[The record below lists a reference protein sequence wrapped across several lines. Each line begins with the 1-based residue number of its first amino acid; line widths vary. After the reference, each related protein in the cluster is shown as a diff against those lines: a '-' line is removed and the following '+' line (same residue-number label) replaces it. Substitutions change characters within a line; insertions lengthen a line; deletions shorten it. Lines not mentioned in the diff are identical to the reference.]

1 MGKRVAAEQN
11 REYKR
16 EGVEMETG
24 SRYRVVRGSIDA
36 AEAVDEAAR
45 RWGAGEAEKRLC
57 VCEMP
62 KGTTADEAG
71 SHFMGHAASRWAS
84 FAM

>member
-45 RWGAGEAEKRLC
+45 R
-57 VCEMP
+57 
-62 KGTTADEAG
+62 
-71 SHFMGHAASRWAS
+71 
-84 FAM
+84 